1 MMNSVSLGY
10 SKKQLKMNLLALV
23 FLLFCCCSV
32 TTVLSEPC
40 PDQTRPHASR
50 CDQYFRCVLL
60 PSKTHVWV
68 PTQCKKGLIY
78 EPQLKTCVLPGDNW
92 ECDLSAEEGD
102 ESGENVYGI
111 NNLPAA
117 MYTGPT
123 GRPVPSTT
131 PLRSIERDVAPTEGV
146 GYGSSGVL
154 EGGITTEAEPTNESE
169 TVTPVELQLSNLP
182 TVSGD
187 NEGYYIV
194 LDGDGNNRT
203 TIYHTPAPNEEEETE
218 EFSGDGVIE
227 DVPSASGASYDG
239 EMEDKQSSAMLSSEE
254 NMELSKDHLNLFLAD
269 YTLQASSESPSKNKK
284 KKKKHPLPPDGK
296 IHPEHLSTILHQQK
310 KLNKYASQ
318 IKRKGDPTGG
328 IGNMSPFSD
337 RPVFT
342 SRPEGSVLFNVPQ
355 RLPEE
360 SNSKPPLMSE
370 DVIRS
375 IIEISKQMMTQQ
387 KPSIE
392 EMYVKPIFI
401 PISVSSPSQDFT
413 RLPENPSKIVYHQLF
428 PSLSNQSSQFS
439 TKPIGITIT
448 NPYTLGQA
456 TIYDNLREQIMNESM
471 YTNYQTS
478 FMDAYGSRFPM
489 QPPMRNAPIY
499 PYPPPPPM
507 AYPVFSQPQYQY
519 PHPYPYYDQS
529 LIMNRLRNNGASENE
544 DSQSNENVLSEEEDT
559 ASAEVPE
566 KDVQAAVNIESN
578 EDESEEVSEPSG
590 TKKLIAVGGSI
601 MNYNDYK
608 DSILPLLDAN
618 PDDVRISVL
627 TCTLGS
633 RQPNKTDCTKY
644 YVCNPQNG
652 AFQSFT
658 CPSFTAFNADTRLC
672 DSATYKSCQN
682 VKQTTTTSK
691 PTTLSRIA
699 QTTTHQTKLSSE
711 ANQLKENL
719 LTAHKYID
727 MIKKQAYKIL
737 SRNKVTTEN
746 PIEPPENDGM
756 IRITAPTMSSML
768 PSITAPTF
776 TSSTTTKRLK
786 SKPKRKHHTKK
797 RTSVKSGLHKSV
809 LSKASRKSTSS
820 TTSTTSTTTTT
831 TSTTEPPVPKAPKCK
846 KNGKMPDP
854 AVKNNY
860 YVCYKASPKKFI
872 KTRMACPHNLVYCES
887 TGLCTYERKCKK

>member
-1 MMNSVSLGY
+1 M
-10 SKKQLKMNLLALV
+10 KMKLL
-23 FLLFCCCSV
+23 LLMCCCLV
-32 TTVLSEPC
+32 VMVLSEPC

-92 ECDLSAEEGD
+92 ECNLSAEEGE

-117 MYTGPT
+117 IYTGPT

-131 PLRSIERDVAPTEGV
+131 PVRSMDREVASTDS
-146 GYGSSGVL
+146 GYGASGVP
-154 EGGITTEAEPTNESE
+154 EGSFTTEAESTNESE
-169 TVTPVELQLSNLP
+169 TVTPGGLSNLP

-194 LDGDGNNRT
+194 LDGDGNNRST
-203 TIYHTPAPNEEEETE
+203 FYHTTAAYEVEETE
-218 EFSGDGVIE
+218 EFSGDGIIE
-227 DVPSASGASYDG
+227 DVAPASGASYDG

-254 NMELSKDHLNLFLAD
+254 LSKTDLNLFLAD
-269 YTLQASSESPSKNKK
+269 YTLQESSEPPSKKN

-296 IHPEHLSTILHQQK
+296 IHPEHLTTILHQQK

-328 IGNMSPFSD
+328 VGNMSPFVD

-355 RLPEE
+355 MPQRIPEE
-360 SNSKPPLMSE
+360 SHSKPPLMSE

-375 IIEISKQMMTQQ
+375 IIEISKQMMTHQ
-387 KPSIE
+387 KPAIE

-428 PSLSNQSSQFS
+428 PSLSNHSSQFS
-439 TKPIGITIT
+439 SKPIGITIT
-448 NPYTLGQA
+448 NPYNLGQA
-456 TIYDNLREQIMNESM
+456 TVYDNLREQIMNDSM
-471 YTNYQTS
+471 YSNYQSS
-478 FMDAYGSRFPM
+478 FMDAYGNRFPM
-489 QPPMRNAPIY
+489 QQQMSNTPMY

-519 PHPYPYYDQS
+519 PHPYPNPYYDQS
-529 LIMNRLRNNGASENE
+529 LAMNRLRTSGAYDND
-544 DSQSNENVLSEEEDT
+544 DSQSNENVLSEEEDD

-566 KDVQAAVNIESN
+566 KDVPVAVDQQSN
-578 EDESEEVSEPSG
+578 EEESEEISEQSG

-601 MNYNDYK
+601 MNYKDYK

-633 RQPNKTDCTKY
+633 RQPNKTECTKY

-682 VKQTTTTSK
+682 AKQTTTTQK
-691 PTTLSRIA
+691 ATTLSRIA
-699 QTTTHQTKLSSE
+699 QPTHQTKLTSE
-711 ANQLKENL
+711 ANQLKQNL
-719 LTAHKYID
+719 ITAHKYID

-737 SRNKVTTEN
+737 SRNKITTET
-746 PIEPPENDGM
+746 PTEQPENDGM
-756 IRITAPTMSSML
+756 IRITAPTMASMV
-768 PSITAPTF
+768 PSITAPTY
-776 TSSTTTKRLK
+776 TTSTTTKRLRA
-786 SKPKRKHHTKK
+786 KPKRKHTKK
-797 RTSVKSGLHKSV
+797 RTSVKSGLHKAA

-831 TSTTEPPVPKAPKCK
+831 TSTTQPPAPKAPKCR

-887 TGLCTYERKCKK
+887 TGLCTYERKCKRG

>member
-1 MMNSVSLGY
+1 M
-10 SKKQLKMNLLALV
+10 KMKLL
-23 FLLFCCCSV
+23 LLMCCCLV
-32 TTVLSEPC
+32 VMVLSEPC

-92 ECDLSAEEGD
+92 ECNLSAEEGE

-117 MYTGPT
+117 IYTGPT

-131 PLRSIERDVAPTEGV
+131 PVRSMDREVASTDS
-146 GYGSSGVL
+146 GYGASGVP
-154 EGGITTEAEPTNESE
+154 EGSFTTEAESTNESE
-169 TVTPVELQLSNLP
+169 TVTPGGLSNLP

-187 NEGYYIV
+187 NEG
-194 LDGDGNNRT
+194 
-203 TIYHTPAPNEEEETE
+203 
-218 EFSGDGVIE
+218 
-227 DVPSASGASYDG
+227 
-239 EMEDKQSSAMLSSEE
+239 
-254 NMELSKDHLNLFLAD
+254 
-269 YTLQASSESPSKNKK
+269 
-284 KKKKHPLPPDGK
+284 
-296 IHPEHLSTILHQQK
+296 
-310 KLNKYASQ
+310 
-318 IKRKGDPTGG
+318 
-328 IGNMSPFSD
+328 
-337 RPVFT
+337 
-342 SRPEGSVLFNVPQ
+342 
-355 RLPEE
+355 
-360 SNSKPPLMSE
+360 
-370 DVIRS
+370 
-375 IIEISKQMMTQQ
+375 
-387 KPSIE
+387 
-392 EMYVKPIFI
+392 
-401 PISVSSPSQDFT
+401 
-413 RLPENPSKIVYHQLF
+413 
-428 PSLSNQSSQFS
+428 
-439 TKPIGITIT
+439 
-448 NPYTLGQA
+448 QA
-456 TIYDNLREQIMNESM
+456 TVYDNLREQIMNDSM
-471 YTNYQTS
+471 YSNYQSS
-478 FMDAYGSRFPM
+478 FMDAYGNRFPM
-489 QPPMRNAPIY
+489 QQQMSNTPMY

-519 PHPYPYYDQS
+519 PHPYPNPYYDQS
-529 LIMNRLRNNGASENE
+529 LAMNRLRTSGAYDND
-544 DSQSNENVLSEEEDT
+544 DSQSNENVLSEEEDD

-566 KDVQAAVNIESN
+566 KDVPVAVDQQSN
-578 EDESEEVSEPSG
+578 EEESEEISEQSG

-601 MNYNDYK
+601 MNYKDYK

-633 RQPNKTDCTKY
+633 RQPNKTECTKY

-682 VKQTTTTSK
+682 AKQTTTTQK
-691 PTTLSRIA
+691 ATTLSRIA
-699 QTTTHQTKLSSE
+699 QPTHQTKLTSE
-711 ANQLKENL
+711 ANQLKQNL
-719 LTAHKYID
+719 ITAHKYID

-737 SRNKVTTEN
+737 SRNKITTET
-746 PIEPPENDGM
+746 PTEQPENDGM
-756 IRITAPTMSSML
+756 IRITAPTMASMV
-768 PSITAPTF
+768 PSITAPTY
-776 TSSTTTKRLK
+776 TTSTTTKRLRA
-786 SKPKRKHHTKK
+786 KPKRKHTKK
-797 RTSVKSGLHKSV
+797 RTSVKSGLHKAA

-831 TSTTEPPVPKAPKCK
+831 TSTTQPPAPKAPKCR

-887 TGLCTYERKCKK
+887 TGLCTYERKCKRG

>member
-131 PLRSIERDVAPTEGV
+131 PLRSMERDVAPTEGV
-146 GYGSSGVL
+146 GYGASGVL

-187 NEGYYIV
+187 NE
-194 LDGDGNNRT
+194 
-203 TIYHTPAPNEEEETE
+203 
-218 EFSGDGVIE
+218 
-227 DVPSASGASYDG
+227 
-239 EMEDKQSSAMLSSEE
+239 
-254 NMELSKDHLNLFLAD
+254 
-269 YTLQASSESPSKNKK
+269 
-284 KKKKHPLPPDGK
+284 
-296 IHPEHLSTILHQQK
+296 
-310 KLNKYASQ
+310 
-318 IKRKGDPTGG
+318 
-328 IGNMSPFSD
+328 
-337 RPVFT
+337 
-342 SRPEGSVLFNVPQ
+342 
-355 RLPEE
+355 
-360 SNSKPPLMSE
+360 
-370 DVIRS
+370 
-375 IIEISKQMMTQQ
+375 
-387 KPSIE
+387 
-392 EMYVKPIFI
+392 
-401 PISVSSPSQDFT
+401 
-413 RLPENPSKIVYHQLF
+413 
-428 PSLSNQSSQFS
+428 
-439 TKPIGITIT
+439 
-448 NPYTLGQA
+448 GQA

-578 EDESEEVSEPSG
+578 EEESEEVSEPSG

-786 SKPKRKHHTKK
+786 SKPKRKHQTKK